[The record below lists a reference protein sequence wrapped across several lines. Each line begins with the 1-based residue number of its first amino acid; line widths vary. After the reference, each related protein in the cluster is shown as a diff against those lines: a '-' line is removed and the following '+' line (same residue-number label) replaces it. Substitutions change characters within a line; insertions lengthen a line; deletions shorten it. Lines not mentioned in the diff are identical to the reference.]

1 MRITAIIAREI
12 LDSRGNPTVE
22 VDVHLSNGAWGRTAV
37 PSGASTGRHEAL
49 ELRDGDPQRFQGKGV
64 LRAIQNIHEVIA
76 PALKGCDASHQQ
88 GIDERLIELD
98 GTPNKSRLGANAT
111 LGVSLA
117 CAKAAAQAHQMPLYR
132 YLGREEATLLP
143 VPLLNVLNGGKHA
156 QNNLTFQ
163 EFMLIPAGAS
173 TFRQAIQMGAEIQHT
188 LKKILHQKGLAT
200 GVGDEGGF
208 APNLETQ
215 EEALRLLVEAI
226 QSAGYTPAR
235 DVFLGIDAAASEFFQ
250 KNLYLFSSGT
260 PREREVSQMVEYY
273 QDLLNQFP
281 LISLE
286 DPLAE
291 DDWEGWKLL
300 SQHLNDRCQIV
311 GDDLFV
317 TNLSRLRKGIEE
329 NIGNSILIKPNQIGT
344 LTETVQTIT
353 EAQRAGYT
361 TVLSHRS
368 GETEDTTIADIAVAY
383 RMGQIK
389 AGALCRSERVAKYNQ
404 LLRIEEELG
413 AHAEFASLAPF
424 ARFLPDQQRQENE
437 RLT

>member
-64 LRAIQNIHEVIA
+64 LRAIQNIQEVIA
-76 PALKGCDASHQQ
+76 PALKGCDASQQQ
-88 GIDERLIELD
+88 GIDERIIELD

-117 CAKAAAQAHQMPLYR
+117 CAKASAQAHQVPLYR
-132 YLGREEATLLP
+132 YLGGEEATLLP

-163 EFMLIPAGAS
+163 EFMLIPAGAP

-215 EEALRLLVEAI
+215 EQALSLLVEAI

-260 PREREVSQMVEYY
+260 PRERDISQMVEYY
-273 QDLLNQFP
+273 QDLLSQFP

-353 EAQRAGYT
+353 EAQHAGYT

-413 AHAEFASLAPF
+413 AHAEFASLTPF
-424 ARFLPDQQRQENE
+424 ARFLPSKKGQRK
-437 RLT
+437 